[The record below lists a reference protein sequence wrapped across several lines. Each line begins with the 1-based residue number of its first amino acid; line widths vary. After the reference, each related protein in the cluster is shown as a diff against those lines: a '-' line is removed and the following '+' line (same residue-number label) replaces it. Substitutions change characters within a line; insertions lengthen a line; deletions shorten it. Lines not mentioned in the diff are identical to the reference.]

1 MSGSDPGWV
10 RRQELVLR
18 AEQSRV
24 VTTIFLPGQDKAFAG
39 ESRSSAVL
47 ERILALPEVD
57 VQQTLSDIMTG
68 FEGRHR
74 DLQGTWAGHGEL
86 LEHRLVGAGPL
97 SPARRQLI
105 GAYFTQEYAIESA
118 ALCNPSMVEHPDQ
131 TGVPPGAIRFL
142 MTARGI
148 GEGHISSLEFRTGL
162 VDARDAL
169 ELDPQPQLATLPTA
183 LPTEYSRSEF
193 AAQLRD
199 IGGDRSNSDFVL
211 DLLPDN
217 FTRQELEGALSEL
230 RLQRLTRGAAPRT
243 IERFERMAANTYAV
257 EFPTESTVQER
268 VLMPRGPAESHGL
281 EDARM
286 VRFQAS
292 GGSTSYVGTYTAY
305 DGRNVTSQLI
315 STPNFRTF
323 TVDQLSGPGA
333 KNKGLALFPRQVGG
347 RYLAVSRADRESNA
361 LSFSSDLRHWE
372 RPELLQAPR
381 QAWEIVQLGNCG
393 PPIETD
399 AGWLVL
405 THGVGPMRTYGI
417 GALLLDLSDPSL
429 ILGQLRRPFL
439 TPAADERSGYVPNVV
454 YSCGGLLHGR
464 TLVLPYG
471 CSDSAI
477 RFAMVSLDHLLGELL
492 EPAA

>member
-1 MSGSDPGWV
+1 M
-10 RRQELVLR
+10 
-18 AEQSRV
+18 
-24 VTTIFLPGQDKAFAG
+24 
-39 ESRSSAVL
+39 
-47 ERILALPEVD
+47 
-57 VQQTLSDIMTG
+57 
-68 FEGRHR
+68 
-74 DLQGTWAGHGEL
+74 
-86 LEHRLVGAGPL
+86 
-97 SPARRQLI
+97 
-105 GAYFTQEYAIESA
+105 
-118 ALCNPSMVEHPDQ
+118 
-131 TGVPPGAIRFL
+131 
-142 MTARGI
+142 
-148 GEGHISSLEFRTGL
+148 
-162 VDARDAL
+162 DARDAL

-268 VLMPRGPAESHGL
+268 VLMPRGPAESHGI

-315 STPNFRTF
+315 TTPNFRTF

-333 KNKGLALFPRQVGG
+333 KNKGLALFPRQVSG

-439 TPAADERSGYVPNVV
+439 TPAPDERSGYVPNVV